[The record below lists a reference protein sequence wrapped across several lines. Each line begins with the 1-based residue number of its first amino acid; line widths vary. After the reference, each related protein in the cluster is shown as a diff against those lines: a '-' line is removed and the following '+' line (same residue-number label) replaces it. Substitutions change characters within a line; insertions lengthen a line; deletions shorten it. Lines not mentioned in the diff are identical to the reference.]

1 MSTQLK
7 SRYDIV
13 INGGGIVG
21 FTLLNLILK
30 SPFLSRYKVLLIEQA
45 AKPSNFKQ
53 PSRHIERSSGS
64 EWAQVENG
72 SGNSIKFSNRV
83 SSITPHSKATLKK
96 LGAWDQIEHY
106 TKDIHNIKV
115 WNYDYSHKIVF
126 EQNKCKG
133 NLSDKEK
140 SVMFSVAENN
150 RLSLALLDNIYKLDG
165 GNESIL
171 WSSSLKNLGLS
182 TNHENLAGITL
193 QDVKTGE
200 ESIVDAPLVL
210 GCDGFK
216 SRVRDLAMMDYKE
229 FSLDKAAVVGTVRM
243 GDQDGAN
250 NIAYQRFSAE
260 HDTVAALLPLDK
272 EYSSFVI
279 SAPSEYAKYLTDC
292 DDDTFCQEF
301 NRLLS
306 HVESPQ
312 NIILQG
318 LHDITNRAGDFLR
331 SFQQNLSSIGLT
343 RLEID
348 SSDRGFEEPPTL
360 ESVVSQSRAS
370 FPLIFGTTSPRM
382 IATLPG
388 KQAAQIA
395 LLGDSTHRVHP
406 LAGQGLNLGIQD
418 ATELVKQLEAVSKYG
433 EALFNATDL
442 LMMDKALRRFE
453 RRRQSYI
460 VPMMLGILSMPHLFT
475 LLPSR
480 VLSIANKCNPVK
492 SMSVKFANGG

>member
-1 MSTQLK
+1 M
-7 SRYDIV
+7 
-13 INGGGIVG
+13 G
-21 FTLLNLILK
+21 FTSLNLILK
-30 SPFLSRYKVLLIEQA
+30 SPFLNRYKVLLIEQA

-53 PSRHIERSSGS
+53 PPRHIERSSGS
-64 EWAQVENG
+64 EWAQIENG
-72 SGNSIKFSNRV
+72 TGNSIKFSNRV
-83 SSITPHSKATLKK
+83 SSITPHSKATLKR

-106 TKDIHNIKV
+106 TKDVHNIKV
-115 WNYDYSHKIVF
+115 WNYDYSHKILF
-126 EQNKCKG
+126 EQTKFKSNF
-133 NLSDKEK
+133 SDGEQ
-140 SVMFSVAENN
+140 SAMFSVAENN

-171 WSSSLKNLGLS
+171 WSSSLKNLGVS
-182 TNHENLAGITL
+182 TNHENLISITL

-210 GCDGFK
+210 GCDGFR
-216 SRVRDLAMMDYKE
+216 SRVRDIAMMDYKE

-243 GDQDGAN
+243 GGQDSAN

-260 HDTVAALLPLDK
+260 QDTVAALLPLDK

-279 SAPSEYAKYLTDC
+279 SAPSEYAKHLTDC

-306 HVESPQ
+306 HVESPRST
-312 NIILQG
+312 LMQG
-318 LHDITNRAGDFLR
+318 LHDITNRAGDILQ
-331 SFQQNLSSIGLT
+331 SFQQNLSSMNLS

-348 SSDRGFEEPPTL
+348 SPDRGFEEPPTL
-360 ESVVSQSRAS
+360 ESVVKHSRAS

-382 IATLPG
+382 IAKLPG
-388 KQAAQIA
+388 KQSAQLA

-418 ATELVKQLEAVSKYG
+418 AAELLKQLEAVSRYG

-442 LMMDKALRRFE
+442 LMLDKALRRFE
-453 RRRQSYI
+453 RKRQSYI
-460 VPMMLGILSMPHLFT
+460 VPMMFGILSMPHLFT

-480 VLSIANKCNPVK
+480 VLSIANKCDPVK
-492 SMSVKFANGG
+492 SLSVKFANGC